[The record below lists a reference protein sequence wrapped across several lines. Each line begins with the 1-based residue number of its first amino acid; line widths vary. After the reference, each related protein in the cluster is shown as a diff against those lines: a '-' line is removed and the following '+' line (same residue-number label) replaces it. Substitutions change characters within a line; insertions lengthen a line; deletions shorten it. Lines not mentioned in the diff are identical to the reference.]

1 MSSKKNKT
9 QKKINKK
16 KVFIALTIC
25 ILVAL
30 IGGVS
35 VLAYGVYKDT
45 ETFDAKKLLSSGAS
59 VMYDDQGQVLY
70 TYGSEE
76 NGTRENITYEDLPQV
91 LVDAVVAAED
101 SRFFEHNGFDLPRI
115 VKAALSNLKAG
126 DITGGGSTITQQLI
140 KKTYFP
146 DAQRTYSRKFSE
158 IILAIQADKALSKEE
173 ILTFYLNKIYFGRS
187 TSSIG
192 IAAATKYYFNKDV
205 SELTLPEAAML
216 AGSLNSP
223 YNYDPYYCL
232 NNATKRRNTILK
244 LMVKHGYITQ
254 SEYDE
259 AVNTKI

>member
-76 NGTRENITYEDLPQV
+76 NGTRENITYEDLHKFLSMLLSLLKIHIFLNIMV
-91 LVDAVVAAED
+91 LICHV
-101 SRFFEHNGFDLPRI
+101 L
-115 VKAALSNLKAG
+115 LK
-126 DITGGGSTITQQLI
+126 QL
-140 KKTYFP
+140 
-146 DAQRTYSRKFSE
+146 RL
-158 IILAIQADKALSKEE
+158 IL
-173 ILTFYLNKIYFGRS
+173 
-187 TSSIG
+187 
-192 IAAATKYYFNKDV
+192 
-205 SELTLPEAAML
+205 
-216 AGSLNSP
+216 
-223 YNYDPYYCL
+223 
-232 NNATKRRNTILK
+232 
-244 LMVKHGYITQ
+244 
-254 SEYDE
+254 
-259 AVNTKI
+259 

>member
-16 KVFIALTIC
+16 KVFITLTIC

-101 SRFFEHNGFDLPRI
+101 SRFFEHNRC
-115 VKAALSNLKAG
+115 KN
-126 DITGGGSTITQQLI
+126 
-140 KKTYFP
+140 
-146 DAQRTYSRKFSE
+146 SR
-158 IILAIQADKALSKEE
+158 
-173 ILTFYLNKIYFGRS
+173 
-187 TSSIG
+187 
-192 IAAATKYYFNKDV
+192 
-205 SELTLPEAAML
+205 
-216 AGSLNSP
+216 
-223 YNYDPYYCL
+223 
-232 NNATKRRNTILK
+232 
-244 LMVKHGYITQ
+244 
-254 SEYDE
+254 
-259 AVNTKI
+259 

>member
-76 NGTRENITYEDLPQV
+76 NGTRENITYEDLPQFLSMLLSLLKIHVFLNIMV
-91 LVDAVVAAED
+91 LICHV
-101 SRFFEHNGFDLPRI
+101 L
-115 VKAALSNLKAG
+115 LK
-126 DITGGGSTITQQLI
+126 QL
-140 KKTYFP
+140 
-146 DAQRTYSRKFSE
+146 
-158 IILAIQADKALSKEE
+158 
-173 ILTFYLNKIYFGRS
+173 
-187 TSSIG
+187 
-192 IAAATKYYFNKDV
+192 
-205 SELTLPEAAML
+205 
-216 AGSLNSP
+216 
-223 YNYDPYYCL
+223 CL
-232 NNATKRRNTILK
+232 I
-244 LMVKHGYITQ
+244 
-254 SEYDE
+254 
-259 AVNTKI
+259 

>member
-76 NGTRENITYEDLPQV
+76 NGTISRMKIFHKYLSMLLSLLKIHVFLNIMV
-91 LVDAVVAAED
+91 LICHV
-101 SRFFEHNGFDLPRI
+101 L
-115 VKAALSNLKAG
+115 LK
-126 DITGGGSTITQQLI
+126 QL
-140 KKTYFP
+140 
-146 DAQRTYSRKFSE
+146 
-158 IILAIQADKALSKEE
+158 
-173 ILTFYLNKIYFGRS
+173 
-187 TSSIG
+187 
-192 IAAATKYYFNKDV
+192 
-205 SELTLPEAAML
+205 
-216 AGSLNSP
+216 
-223 YNYDPYYCL
+223 CL
-232 NNATKRRNTILK
+232 I
-244 LMVKHGYITQ
+244 
-254 SEYDE
+254 
-259 AVNTKI
+259 

>member
-16 KVFIALTIC
+16 KVFITLTIC

-91 LVDAVVAAED
+91 LVDAVC
-101 SRFFEHNGFDLPRI
+101 L
-115 VKAALSNLKAG
+115 LLK
-126 DITGGGSTITQQLI
+126 IHVFLNIMVLICHVLLKQL
-140 KKTYFP
+140 
-146 DAQRTYSRKFSE
+146 
-158 IILAIQADKALSKEE
+158 
-173 ILTFYLNKIYFGRS
+173 
-187 TSSIG
+187 
-192 IAAATKYYFNKDV
+192 
-205 SELTLPEAAML
+205 
-216 AGSLNSP
+216 
-223 YNYDPYYCL
+223 CL
-232 NNATKRRNTILK
+232 I
-244 LMVKHGYITQ
+244 
-254 SEYDE
+254 
-259 AVNTKI
+259 

>member
-101 SRFFEHNGFDLPRI
+101 SRICFFSIREVSFFNQL
-115 VKAALSNLKAG
+115 LG
-126 DITGGGSTITQQLI
+126 DC
-140 KKTYFP
+140 
-146 DAQRTYSRKFSE
+146 RT
-158 IILAIQADKALSKEE
+158 
-173 ILTFYLNKIYFGRS
+173 S
-187 TSSIG
+187 TS
-192 IAAATKYYFNKDV
+192 
-205 SELTLPEAAML
+205 
-216 AGSLNSP
+216 
-223 YNYDPYYCL
+223 
-232 NNATKRRNTILK
+232 NTS
-244 LMVKHGYITQ
+244 GY
-254 SEYDE
+254 
-259 AVNTKI
+259 

>member
-76 NGTRENITYEDLPQV
+76 NGNKRNLST
-91 LVDAVVAAED
+91 
-101 SRFFEHNGFDLPRI
+101 NGFP
-115 VKAALSNLKAG
+115 
-126 DITGGGSTITQQLI
+126 TLI
-140 KKTYFP
+140 LLFV
-146 DAQRTYSRKFSE
+146 YS
-158 IILAIQADKALSKEE
+158 
-173 ILTFYLNKIYFGRS
+173 
-187 TSSIG
+187 
-192 IAAATKYYFNKDV
+192 
-205 SELTLPEAAML
+205 P
-216 AGSLNSP
+216 
-223 YNYDPYYCL
+223 
-232 NNATKRRNTILK
+232 
-244 LMVKHGYITQ
+244 
-254 SEYDE
+254 
-259 AVNTKI
+259 